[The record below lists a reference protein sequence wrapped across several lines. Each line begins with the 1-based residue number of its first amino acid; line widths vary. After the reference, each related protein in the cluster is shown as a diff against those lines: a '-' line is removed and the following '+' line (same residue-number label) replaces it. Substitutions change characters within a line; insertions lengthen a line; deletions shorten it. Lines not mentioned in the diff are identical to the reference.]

1 MTANT
6 GQVHVIDDEAGVRQT
21 IAWVLNSVGYAV
33 TTYHTAEEFLQTES
47 DHDPHCVIVD
57 LLLPGMTG
65 LKLCRQALAQGPAC
79 GFIVISGNG
88 DVPSAVEAMRLG
100 AVDFLQKPFGNQQLL
115 DSVEHVFH
123 TVRKRYQSNVAKS
136 SALGRLSK
144 LTTRERDVLDKI
156 AAGLPSKAIA
166 TNCGI
171 SPRTV
176 DVHRSRILQ
185 KLDIESPAQ
194 LAHFLAVVGN
204 QFEAGLNFATS

>member
-6 GQVHVIDDEAGVRQT
+6 GQVYVIDDEAGVRQT
-21 IAWVLNSVGYAV
+21 IDWVLSSVGYAV
-33 TTYHTAEEFLQTES
+33 TTYHTAEEFLQAS
-47 DHDPHCVIVD
+47 IGQDPYCVIVD

-65 LKLCRQALAQGPAC
+65 LKLCRQTLAQSPAC
-79 GFIVISGNG
+79 GFIVITGNG
-88 DVPSAVEAMRLG
+88 DVPSAVEAMRMG

-115 DSVEHVFH
+115 ESVECVFH
-123 TVRKRYQSNVAKS
+123 TVRKRHQSDISKS

-144 LTTRERDVLDKI
+144 LTAREREVLGKI

-194 LAHFLAVVGN
+194 LAHFLAVVGG
-204 QFEAGLNFATS
+204 QYDAGLDFAAL